1 VSFLA
6 YLERAYADRFG
17 WKLSVERAPQGMR
30 ISASIERS
38 SITRIAPVLGDL
50 LWRRLKKDA
59 EAVSYGIEMNI
70 QSYRW
75 WWTVADPVS
84 AIQVLASFVDVT
96 CSGAE
101 ARLIWIGL

>member
-30 ISASIERS
+30 ISASIEHRRLL
-38 SITRIAPVLGDL
+38 TPPQFLGDL

-59 EAVSYGIEMNI
+59 EAVSYGIEMDI

-96 CSGAE
+96 CSDAE
-101 ARLIWIGL
+101 ARLVWIGL